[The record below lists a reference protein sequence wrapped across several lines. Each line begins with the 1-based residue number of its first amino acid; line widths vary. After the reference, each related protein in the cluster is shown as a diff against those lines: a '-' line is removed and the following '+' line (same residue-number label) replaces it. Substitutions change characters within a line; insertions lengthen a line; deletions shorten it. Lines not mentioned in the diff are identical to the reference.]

1 MNNEEQ
7 RQAAE
12 NWRKATENFGAAMGE
27 ATKKFSEAMQHTGH
41 ILTAQGA
48 MGWVYRGDLASA
60 RRALEKLPADKLA
73 EVSAAAAALSSLAD
87 EVAAAKS

>member
-1 MNNEEQ
+1 MSNED
-7 RQAAE
+7 R
-12 NWRKATENFGAAMGE
+12 RKAMENFTAALGD
-27 ATKKFSEAMQHTGH
+27 AAKKFSEGTQHTGH

-48 MGWVYRGDLASA
+48 MGWVYRGDLEKA
-60 RRALEKLPADKLA
+60 RQVLQKLPADKLA

>member
-1 MNNEEQ
+1 VSNDEL
-7 RQAAE
+7 RRAG
-12 NWRKATENFGAAMGE
+12 ENFATAMGE
-27 ATKKFSEAMQHTGH
+27 AAEKIREGMEHTGH

-48 MGWVYRGDLASA
+48 MGWVYRGDLEKA
-60 RRALEKLPADKLA
+60 RTMLEKLPADKLA